1 MARAGEKKIRLAK
14 ISDFENVNIDWNIN
28 SRATPETLYIG
39 GVTESRRQ
47 HFAQFFTPA
56 PIAKMMAKWVAGV
69 QPKNMLEPSVGTGVL
84 VRAVGALVS
93 ESRITCIDIDQAP
106 MVLARKSA
114 PSHLTCD
121 FAQADFLRHPLYE
134 KFDGILSNPPYL
146 RHHDIAYDTNI
157 HAEIGARNNVV
168 ISKACNLYILF
179 IFEICRLLAQGGRA
193 AILVPADWLNSNA
206 ALCLREYL
214 MEIKSL
220 KELLYF
226 DEDDNHFNGVL
237 TTSVVLLLENDG
249 IRNEEFSI
257 KHYSSGLEIVSNKSV
272 KWDSLKMIKKWNNFL
287 VGEVSEKNDSVI
299 TLDVLAKTKRGLAT
313 GANEFF
319 HLTDSEISL
328 ANISSVNL
336 LPCIGNARDV
346 SSLIFVEDDLAKLAQ
361 SGSRTKLVNFSG
373 ELSDAE
379 QQYIKNGED
388 QGYHERFLLARR
400 RPWYKNEKR
409 EPAPIWAASFGRDR
423 VRFIWNQSQALN
435 LTTYHCIYPKNLTSI
450 QLGALVGLLNSGPIQ
465 NRFAEHLRVLGGGLL
480 KFQPND
486 LLSIEVPDV
495 RILSL
500 DQLSALNL
508 FLIAID
514 DELRLNKSSRNSNA
528 SVMSELDTYV
538 EALLNS
544 EIIASEAVSEVVNDQ
559 LEMF

>member
-14 ISDFENVNIDWNIN
+14 ISDFENIEVEWDLNNLTSPESSYIE
-28 SRATPETLYIG
+28 AT
-39 GVTESRRQ
+39 TEGRRK
-47 HFAQFFTPA
+47 HFAQFFTPF
-56 PIAKMMAKWVAGV
+56 PIAKVMAKWVAGV
-69 QPKNMLEPSVGTGVL
+69 EPKHILEPSVGTGVL
-84 VRAVGALVS
+84 VRAIGELISNAK
-93 ESRITCIDIDQAP
+93 ITCIDIDQSP
-106 MVLARKSA
+106 MALAKKSV
-114 PSHLTCD
+114 PSHLMCD
-121 FAQADFLRHPLYE
+121 FSQADFLLHKINE

-146 RHHDIAYDTNI
+146 RHHDIAYAMDI
-157 HAEIGARNNVV
+157 HAEIGRRSHVI

-179 IFEICRLLAQGGRA
+179 IFEICRLLSQGGRA

-214 MEIKSL
+214 MEMRSL

-226 DEDDNHFNGVL
+226 DESDHHFDGVL
-237 TTSVVLLLENDG
+237 TTSVVLFLENDG
-249 IRNEEFSI
+249 VKNSDFAVT
-257 KHYSSGLEIVSNKSV
+257 HYSSGLDIFSKKSIE
-272 KWDSLKMIKKWNNFL
+272 WNSLKKIKKWNNFL
-287 VGEVSEKNDSVI
+287 VGETSEKNDIVI
-299 TLDVLAKTKRGLAT
+299 SLADLAKTKRGLAT

-319 HLTDSEISL
+319 HLTDAEIYL
-328 ANISSVNL
+328 ANISPANS

-346 SSLIFVEDDLAKLAQ
+346 SGLIFIEADLSNLAQ

-373 ELSDAE
+373 ELSAAE
-379 QQYIKNGED
+379 QKYIKYGED
-388 QGYHERFLLARR
+388 QGYHQRFLLARR

-423 VRFIWNQSQALN
+423 VRFVWNKSPALN

-450 QLGALVGLLNSGPIQ
+450 QLGALVCLLNSGPIQ

-486 LLSIEVPDV
+486 LLLIEIPDV
-495 RILSL
+495 RTLSQ
-500 DQLSALNL
+500 DQLSTLNA
-508 FLIAID
+508 FLITID
-514 DELRLNKSSRNSNA
+514 AELRVDKSIRDFNVSAMPELN
-528 SVMSELDTYV
+528 TYV

-544 EIIASEAVSEVVNDQ
+544 NVAVNGPINEIVNEQ

>member
-14 ISDFENVNIDWNIN
+14 ISDFENVDIDWNPN
-28 SRATPETLYIG
+28 SLATPEESYID
-39 GVTESRRQ
+39 GVTEGRRQ

-56 PIAKMMAKWVAGV
+56 SIAKMMAKWVAGV
-69 QPKNMLEPSVGTGVL
+69 QPKNILEPSVGTGVL
-84 VRAVGALVS
+84 VRAIGELIS
-93 ESRITCIDIDQAP
+93 DSKITCIDIDQAP

-114 PSHLTCD
+114 PLDLTCE
-121 FAQADFLRHPLYE
+121 FLQGDFLRHPIHE

-146 RHHDIAYDTNI
+146 RHHDIAYDMDI
-157 HAEIGARNNVV
+157 HAEIGTRNHIV

-179 IFEICRLLAQGGRA
+179 IFEICRLLALGGRA

-214 MEIKSL
+214 IEIRSL

-226 DEDDNHFNGVL
+226 DESDHHFHGAL

-249 IRNEEFSI
+249 TRNPEFSV
-257 KHYSSGLEIVSNKSV
+257 KHYSSGLEIVSKKSV
-272 KWDSLKMIKKWNNFL
+272 EWSSLKKIKKWNNFL

-299 TLDVLAKTKRGLAT
+299 TLDALAKTKRGLAT

-328 ANISSVNL
+328 ANISSANL

-346 SSLIFVEDDLAKLAQ
+346 SGLIFVEDDLVKLAQ
-361 SGSRTKLVNFSG
+361 SGSRTKLVNFTG

-379 QQYIKNGED
+379 QQYIKHGED

-435 LTTYHCIYPKNLTSI
+435 LTTYHCIYPKNLTTI
-450 QLGALVGLLNSGPIQ
+450 QLGALVCLLNSGPIQ
-465 NRFAEHLRVLGGGLL
+465 NRFSEHLRVLGGGLL

-495 RILSL
+495 RTLSL
-500 DQLSALNL
+500 DQLSVLNV

-514 DELRLNKSSRNSNA
+514 DELRRDKSTRNSNGG
-528 SVMSELDTYV
+528 VMPDLDIYV

-544 EIIASEAVSEVVNDQ
+544 EIAAKKAVMEVVSDQ